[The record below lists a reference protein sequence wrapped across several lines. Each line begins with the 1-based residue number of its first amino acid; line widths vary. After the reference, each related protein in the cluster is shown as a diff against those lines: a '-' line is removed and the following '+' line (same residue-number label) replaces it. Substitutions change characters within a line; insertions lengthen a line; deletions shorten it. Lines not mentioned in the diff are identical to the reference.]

1 MNPPASLPGE
11 PGVGPARR
19 PPWWSWICRGLRS
32 SPGLPFGAFLACV
45 MSSGGNSCTHLLWE
59 PTLFGCK
66 HVSAAG
72 FWGGSSFQDLWAP
85 LPPAI
90 WQPLCSQ
97 QPRSALAVSSRVG
110 ALPPVGRGRWWK
122 ARGGAESP
130 CGTGYYFTGDG
141 AYRTEEGY
149 YQITGRMDDVIN
161 ISGHRLGT
169 AEIEDAMVS
178 LADHLPAPLWGPRRM
193 GRVGVSTPC
202 SASVV
207 HRPTIPRCR
216 RLPSSATPMTSR
228 EKVHALEDS
237 PSGQAPW
244 READPEGGRVSR
256 GSGSWF
262 TCPLKGGLGKASLC
276 QPARTPPS
284 PATVASVA
292 LLSSGS
298 SLLFPGLLEV
308 LSGMACTRCPSL
320 PTCPGTCC
328 ATAPSAW
335 K

>member
-1 MNPPASLPGE
+1 MPRAPVLSRPPFWCFPGLCYVVGWE
-11 PGVGPARR
+11 FMYTFAVGTHAFWLQACQCCRLLGRLEFPRLVGP
-19 PPWWSWICRGLRS
+19 
-32 SPGLPFGAFLACV
+32 
-45 MSSGGNSCTHLLWE
+45 
-59 PTLFGCK
+59 PT
-66 HVSAAG
+66 
-72 FWGGSSFQDLWAP
+72 
-85 LPPAI
+85 PAI

-178 LADHLPAPLWGPRRM
+178 LADHLPAPLWGPRQM

-228 EKVHALEDS
+228 EKVHVLEDS

-262 TCPLKGGLGKASLC
+262 TCPLKGGLGKAPLC
-276 QPARTPPS
+276 QPARTPP
-284 PATVASVA
+284 PQPLW
-292 LLSSGS
+292 LLW
-298 SLLFPGLLEV
+298 P
-308 LSGMACTRCPSL
+308 C
-320 PTCPGTCC
+320 
-328 ATAPSAW
+328 
-335 K
+335 